1 MLIITAL
8 VLGFG
13 IYSLI
18 ENQKITQKLKAFEK
32 ENFRSNK
39 NIKKKTDNSKQ
50 E

>member
-32 ENFRSNK
+32 ENIGSNTK
-39 NIKKKTDNSKQ
+39 EKTENSKQ